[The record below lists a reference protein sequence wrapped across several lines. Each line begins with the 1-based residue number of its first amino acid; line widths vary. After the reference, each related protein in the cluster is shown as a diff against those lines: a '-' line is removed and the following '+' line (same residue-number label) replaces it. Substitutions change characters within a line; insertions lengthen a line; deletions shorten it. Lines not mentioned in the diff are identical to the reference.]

1 MSFEFCLRMGDSAL
15 ILSHRLSEWCGH
27 GPALE
32 EDIALANTAL
42 DLLGQAEM
50 WLRLAGDLEGAG
62 RTADDLAYHREAHQF
77 RNLLLVEQPNGDFG
91 VTILRQFLF
100 DTWHG
105 LVLERLCAAQ
115 GAMAEIAAKAAK
127 EVRYHQDRSA
137 DLVVRLGDGSE
148 ESHARM
154 QSALDLLWPLTGE
167 LCGLD
172 DVDRAALPDADG
184 VADGWQGR
192 VAQVL
197 TQATLQAPDLSSYRQ
212 GGKTG
217 AMHSEHLGHLLATL
231 QILPRSYPDA
241 TW

>member
-42 DLLGQAEM
+42 DLLGQAEH
-50 WLRLAGDLEGAG
+50 WLRLAGEMESAG
-62 RTADDLAYHREAHQF
+62 RTADDLAYHRDAGGF

-100 DTWHG
+100 DAWHQA
-105 LVLERLCAAQ
+105 VLTRLT
-115 GAMAEIAAKAAK
+115 GAEPRLAEIAAKALK
-127 EVRYHQDRSA
+127 EVRYHHERSS
-137 DLVVRLGDGSE
+137 DLVIRLGDGSG

-154 QSALDLLWPLTGE
+154 QAALDQLWPFTGE
-167 LCGLD
+167 LQSMD
-172 DVDRAALPDADG
+172 AVDEAVLPEAG
-184 VADGWQGR
+184 AVAGTWQSS
-192 VAQVL
+192 VMAVL
-197 TQATLQAPDLSSYRQ
+197 AEATLSPPELSSFRT

-217 AMHSEHLGHLLATL
+217 AMHSEHLGHLLATM
-231 QILPRSYPDA
+231 QILPRSHPEA